1 MLQKRERKR
10 SPSPAPTGRL
20 YSGWTAVIAGSFIVF
35 IAGNF
40 QYTFGVFVNPLVSR
54 FGWSRAAISGGVTIR
69 SITSGLASLGAGI
82 LCDRYGYRKLI
93 FIGILLVGISYLL
106 SAHITSLWQ
115 LYLYLG
121 ALTGIGISTFFIPL
135 IGIVARWFG
144 NRSTLGNAIIMSG
157 FSLAQIVVPPV
168 ATYLI
173 LEFQWEGTITIL
185 GIAVLLLGTIALYF
199 VRTPSDGA
207 RTSPAGSEGGS
218 ALESRDARTDAEAA
232 FTLREALG
240 TPALWIVFIVLMTS
254 SASYQLLVIHVVI
267 AAIDVGITASAAAII
282 LTVSG
287 ITNTVGRLAI
297 GSIANLIGNKT
308 ALILAVVIQAAALF
322 LVAGASD
329 LPVFYITVALFGL
342 GYGGTTPILPTLT
355 ASYFGTRSIGST
367 YGVVNVAYTV
377 GGAIG
382 PLAGGYIFDLTGSYY
397 AAFISAGVV
406 MAVTLLLIL
415 MLKAPRRKPHAM

>member
-1 MLQKRERKR
+1 
-10 SPSPAPTGRL
+10 
-20 YSGWTAVIAGSFIVF
+20 
-35 IAGNF
+35 
-40 QYTFGVFVNPLVSR
+40 
-54 FGWSRAAISGGVTIR
+54 
-69 SITSGLASLGAGI
+69 
-82 LCDRYGYRKLI
+82 
-93 FIGILLVGISYLL
+93 
-106 SAHITSLWQ
+106 
-115 LYLYLG
+115 
-121 ALTGIGISTFFIPL
+121 
-135 IGIVARWFG
+135 
-144 NRSTLGNAIIMSG
+144 
-157 FSLAQIVVPPV
+157 
-168 ATYLI
+168 
-173 LEFQWEGTITIL
+173 
-185 GIAVLLLGTIALYF
+185 
-199 VRTPSDGA
+199 
-207 RTSPAGSEGGS
+207 
-218 ALESRDARTDAEAA
+218 
-232 FTLREALG
+232 
-240 TPALWIVFIVLMTS
+240 MTS